1 MAVAPP
7 ARAPI
12 PTPIPAVAAPAQA
25 LPLPSPAAPAEAAGP
40 LREAA
45 TRMSLDVLVFS
56 EEDAA
61 RFVFIN
67 GRKLIEGQTVE
78 GDIVVEAITREG
90 AVLTLAGERLVLRP
104 KSNPYLR

>member
-25 LPLPSPAAPAEAAGP
+25 LAFPAPADSAEAAGP

>member
-1 MAVAPP
+1 
-7 ARAPI
+7 
-12 PTPIPAVAAPAQA
+12 VAAAS
-25 LPLPSPAAPAEAAGP
+25 PSLAPAAPTEAAGP

-67 GRKLIEGQTVE
+67 GRKLVEGQAVE
-78 GDIVVEAITREG
+78 GEIVVEAITREG
-90 AVLTLAGERLVLRP
+90 AVLALAGERLVLRP